1 MQVHLLTVV
10 STTLSCCS
18 KEKQSKKLIK
28 QKEMEYQCSGQ
39 RSRLFQFGNQTS
51 EISQVVS

>member
-18 KEKQSKKLIK
+18 KEKQSEKLIK
-28 QKEMEYQCSGQ
+28 QKEMEY
-39 RSRLFQFGNQTS
+39 
-51 EISQVVS
+51 VVAKGADSFNLATKPVKLVK